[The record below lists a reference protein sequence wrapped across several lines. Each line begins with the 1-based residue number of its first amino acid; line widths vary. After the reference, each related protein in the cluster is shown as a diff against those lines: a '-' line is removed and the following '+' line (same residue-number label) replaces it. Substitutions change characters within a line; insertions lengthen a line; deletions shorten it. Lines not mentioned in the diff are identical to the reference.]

1 MKFVDQV
8 RIYVK
13 AGDGGHGAV
22 AFRREK
28 FIEKGGPSG
37 GDGGHGGSVLF
48 VADQNLTTLLDFRYQ
63 QHHRAPSG
71 QHGMG
76 SDCNGLGGEDLVLRV
91 PVGTLI
97 RDQDT
102 GEQVADLAE
111 HGATVVAAKGGR
123 GGLGNMNFATSTRQ
137 TPRFAQ
143 DGTPGE
149 ERTLV
154 LELKLLADVGLLGYP
169 NAGKSTLISRV
180 SRAKPKIADYPFT
193 TLVPNLGMVQYKDH
207 LSFVMADIPGIIE
220 GASEG
225 AGLGTRFL
233 RHVDRCRVLVHL
245 VDLSAEGGGREP
257 FRDWLILNR
266 ELLRYGPELAK
277 KPQLVAATK
286 MDLPFARERLAAFT
300 AKMEKR
306 GHVVFPLSAAT
317 GEGVQPLLDG
327 VARVLFGDARDIGK
341 VARPPALTP
350 AEIGDLDRV
359 APAPEN
365 PAAVAPLEEKQF
377 DALSDAE
384 LEALTN
390 PDPQAAAQ
398 ALLSVGAQRK
408 AAVRKPA
415 KKAAATKPAKKA
427 AATKPAK
434 KAAATKPAKKAAA
447 TKPVKKAAATKPA
460 KKAAATKPAKKAG
473 ATKAA
478 KKAAAKKPLKKPAAK
493 IPAKRPAARKPAAKR
508 TR

>member
-13 AGDGGHGAV
+13 AGDGGNGAV

-37 GDGGHGGSVLF
+37 GDGGNGGSVLF

-91 PVGTLI
+91 PVGTLV
-97 RDQDT
+97 RDQDS
-102 GEQVADLAE
+102 EELVADLAE

-123 GGLGNMNFATSTRQ
+123 GGLGNINFATSTRQ

-180 SRAKPKIADYPFT
+180 SRARPKIADYPFT

-257 FRDWLILNR
+257 FRDWLVLNR

-286 MDLPFARERLAAFT
+286 VDLPFARERLADFT

-306 GHVVFPLSAAT
+306 GHKVFPLSAAT
-317 GEGVQPLLDG
+317 GEGLQALLDG
-327 VARVLFGDARDIGK
+327 VARVLFGDSRDVGA
-341 VARPPALTP
+341 VARPPSLSA
-350 AEIGDLDRV
+350 AEREDLDRV

-365 PAAVAPLEEKQF
+365 PAAVEPLQEKDF

-384 LEALTN
+384 LEVLTN

-398 ALLSVGAQRK
+398 ALLALGANGKPKKSSVK
-408 AAVRKPA
+408 KPA
-415 KKAAATKPAKKA
+415 VKKPA
-427 AATKPAK
+427 
-434 KAAATKPAKKAAA
+434 
-447 TKPVKKAAATKPA
+447 V
-460 KKAAATKPAKKAG
+460 
-473 ATKAA
+473 
-478 KKAAAKKPLKKPAAK
+478 KKPAAK
-493 IPAKRPAARKPAAKR
+493 KPAAKKPAAKKR
-508 TR
+508 AR